1 MADKRYSVDDILNE
15 YSGIGKK
22 ADNSESD
29 KVTMHNTD
37 IFSKIIGTEQENAD
51 IGETEPLPVQDDH
64 ADGGN
69 DENSDGFTEKYD
81 KLFGSV
87 AEIIEKNSA
96 ADDAEP
102 APKPDRSFSEKY
114 EQGDIYNDA
123 AAEEERRRKL
133 RRRHRVSDEDMKRA
147 GLFSFGVRKEQ
158 DDEEE
163 ENVPVQAAV
172 STAPKQSDDPFDK
185 YAAIAEDTPDDGEE
199 VQQDFAARKN
209 IDDILAEYDAHDTK
223 KKTVGENTRHRGLT
237 DFFTKIIPDGDG
249 ENPGNTELLDGM
261 RKMKKERVSRTQHI
275 NPVERKS
282 ISDIELNIDDN
293 KILRDTAQI
302 DIDTEN
308 SEEAKLNALRERRSK
323 KIRDFVL
330 VGDEEESPEEEN
342 EPEQR
347 TIEDYESFDDAP
359 SIAADIAQ
367 LKKSLVIRM
376 AVLIVCLLAGLYIA
390 VSNDTEL
397 LPAAGLLNKRTQ
409 TESYLFANL
418 IVGLAAVVSSY
429 TVISCGLSKLLS
441 MKSDCD
447 TFCAAAL
454 VSSLVS
460 ALVMFGNTNLIK
472 GSIVHIYVAAAICA
486 LIFNTA
492 GKLLIVSR
500 TQRSFRFVSGGSDKY
515 ALFCVSDEERA
526 QDFTRGALRDFPVL
540 SSMKKTEFLTD
551 FLKTS
556 YASDSTDRFCRLFTP
571 IVLVSAVIVALLA
584 GVTARAQYG
593 ASGLYVG
600 LSAFTGC
607 VSLCSM
613 FSMMLVVNLPMAR
626 ASKKNSE
633 LQGAVLGYEAIDEFA
648 DTNSILYDA
657 AELFPQGSVNLAA
670 IKVFSETRIDEA
682 IVEAASLTSQSGSI
696 LKNMFYDIIAGKTEL
711 LNPVES
717 YIFEDSMGLC
727 GWINNKRV
735 LLGNRELMI
744 NHSIEGIPAAS
755 KEKEYTGG
763 GKFAVYL
770 SISGEL
776 SAMFIVELTP
786 SIEVKQAL
794 SNLHRDG
801 VYSVIRTVDSLV
813 TINNLSELFDI
824 SPEYIKLLPFRMQS
838 EFEETVAYQPRTK
851 TTLACSGRFAAF
863 ASLILSCRSMK
874 GTVSVGIAI
883 EAVAVLLGILIC
895 LAMVILKSFSELTV
909 LVTIIY
915 NLVFTAILLVFQMF
929 RRN

>member
-1 MADKRYSVDDILNE
+1 MTDKRYSVDDILNE
-15 YSGIGKK
+15 YSGLGKK
-22 ADNSESD
+22 AEVPSD
-29 KVTMHNTD
+29 DIDLEKVTMHNTD
-37 IFSKIIGTEQENAD
+37 IFSKITD
-51 IGETEPLPVQDDH
+51 TEPAAENNAAVGDD
-64 ADGGN
+64 
-69 DENSDGFTEKYD
+69 ESDGFTEKYD
-81 KLFGSV
+81 RLSGSV

-96 ADDAEP
+96 VGAEP

-114 EQGDIYNDA
+114 EQGDIYNDS
-123 AAEEERRRKL
+123 AAEEERRKML

-147 GLFSFGVRKEQ
+147 GLFSLGSRNERE
-158 DDEEE
+158 DGEEE
-163 ENVPVQAAV
+163 APVQSAV
-172 STAPKQSDDPFDK
+172 QTVPRQSDDPFDK
-185 YAAIAEDTPDDGEE
+185 YAAISEE
-199 VQQDFAARKN
+199 TSPEEREAAADSAARKN
-209 IDDILAEYDAHDTK
+209 IDDILAEYEALGTK
-223 KKTVGENTRHRGLT
+223 KKTAGENTRHRGIT
-237 DFFTKIIPDGDG
+237 DFFTRIIPDG
-249 ENPGNTELLDGM
+249 EKQGNTELMDGM

-275 NPVERKS
+275 DPVERKS
-282 ISDIELNIDDN
+282 ISDIELNIDDD

-302 DIDTEN
+302 DID
-308 SEEAKLNALRERRSK
+308 SESREEDKLSALRERRSK
-323 KIRDFVL
+323 KIKDFVL
-330 VGDEEESPEEEN
+330 VGEEEESPEEEN
-342 EPEQR
+342 ESEQR

-359 SIAADIAQ
+359 SIAADIDR
-367 LKKSLVIRM
+367 LKKSLIIRM
-376 AVLIVCLLAGLYIA
+376 AVLVVCLLAALYIA

-397 LPAAGLLNKRTQ
+397 LPVIGLLNKRTQ
-409 TESYLFANL
+409 TESYLFAEL
-418 IVGLAAVVSSY
+418 IVGLAAAISSY

-447 TFCAAAL
+447 TLCAAAM

-500 TQRSFRFVSGGSDKY
+500 TRRSFRFVSGGSDKY
-515 ALFCVSDEERA
+515 ALFCISDEEKA

-556 YASDSTDRFCRLFTP
+556 YASDTTDRFCRLFTP

-584 GVTARAQYG
+584 GVTARSQYG

-600 LSAFTGC
+600 ISAFTGC

-613 FSMMLVVNLPMAR
+613 FSVMLVVNLPMAR

-633 LQGAVLGYEAIDEFA
+633 LQGAVLGYEAVEEFA
-648 DTNSILYDA
+648 DTNSVLYDA

-682 IVEAASLTSQSGSI
+682 IVEAASLTNQSGSI

-755 KEKEYTGG
+755 KEREYTGG

-794 SNLHRDG
+794 SSLHRDG
-801 VYSVIRTVDSLV
+801 VYSVIRTVDSLI

-824 SPEYIKLLPFRMQS
+824 SPEYIKLLPFRMQND
-838 EFEETVAYQPRTK
+838 FEETVAYQPRAK
-851 TTLACSGRFAAF
+851 ATLACSGRFAAF
-863 ASLILSCRSMK
+863 ASLILSCRSIK

-895 LAMVILKSFSELTV
+895 LAMVILRSFSELTA
-909 LVTIIY
+909 LMTIIY
-915 NLVFTAILLVFQMF
+915 NLVFTAILLVFQLF

>member
-22 ADNSESD
+22 ADNSSES
-29 KVTMHNTD
+29 
-37 IFSKIIGTEQENAD
+37 AD
-51 IGETEPLPVQDDH
+51 IDVSDIINSTAPAEQDTAEAEPVRDTAADD
-64 ADGGN
+64 DN
-69 DENSDGFTEKYD
+69 DDKFVEKYD
-81 KLFGSV
+81 KLSGSV
-87 AEIIEKNSA
+87 AEIIEKNA
-96 ADDAEP
+96 AAPSEP
-102 APKPDRSFSEKY
+102 VTKPDRSFSEKY

-123 AAEEERRRKL
+123 AAEEERRKSL
-133 RRRHRVSDEDMKRA
+133 CRRHKVSDEDMKRA
-147 GLFSFGVRKEQ
+147 GLFSFGLRKDNDE
-158 DDEEE
+158 DEEE
-163 ENVPVQAAV
+163 EDTPVQTAV
-172 STAPKQSDDPFDK
+172 SAPPKQSDDPFDK
-185 YAAIAEDTPDDGEE
+185 YAAIGEDNSEE
-199 VQQDFAARKN
+199 QQDTQNDTAPRKN
-209 IDDILAEYDAHDTK
+209 IDDILAEYDKKDTK
-223 KKTVGENTRHRGLT
+223 KKSAGENTRHRSLT
-237 DFFTKIIPDGDG
+237 DFFTKVVPDAD
-249 ENPGNTELLDGM
+249 GNTELLDGM
-261 RKMKKERVSRTQHI
+261 RKMKRERISRTQHI

-282 ISDIELNIDDN
+282 ISDIELNIADD
-293 KILRDTAQI
+293 KILHDTAQI

-323 KIRDFVL
+323 KIKDFVL
-330 VGDEEESPEEEN
+330 VGEEEESPEEEN

-347 TIEDYESFDDAP
+347 TIEDYEAFEDAP

-367 LKKSLVIRM
+367 LKRSLIIRM
-376 AVLIVCLLAGLYIA
+376 AVLVVCLLAALYIA

-397 LPAAGLLNKRTQ
+397 LSAVSLLNKRTQ

-418 IVGLAAVVSSY
+418 IVGIVAVISSY
-429 TVISCGLSKLLS
+429 TVVSCGLSKLLS
-441 MKSDCD
+441 MKSDSD
-447 TFCAAAL
+447 TLCAAAL

-472 GSIVHIYVAAAICA
+472 GGIVHIYVAAAICS

-500 TQRSFRFVSGGSDKY
+500 TQRSFRFVSGGNEKY
-515 ALFCVSDEERA
+515 ALFAVSDEERA
-526 QDFTRGALRDFPVL
+526 QDFTRGALKDFPVL

-556 YASDSTDRFCRLFTP
+556 YASDSTDSFCRLFTP
-571 IVLVSAVIVALLA
+571 IVLISALVVAILA
-584 GVTARAQYG
+584 GVTARSQYG

-607 VSLCSM
+607 VALCSM
-613 FSMMLVVNLPMAR
+613 FSVMLVVNLPMAR

-648 DTNSILYDA
+648 DTNSVLYDA

-794 SNLHRDG
+794 SSLRRDG
-801 VYSVIRTVDSLV
+801 IYSVIRTVDSLI

-824 SPEYIKLLPFRMQS
+824 SPEYIKLLPFRMQN
-838 EFEETVAYQPRTK
+838 EFDETVAYQPRTK

-863 ASLILSCRSMK
+863 VSLISSCRSMK
-874 GTVSVGIAI
+874 GTISVGIAM

-909 LVTIIY
+909 IVTMIY
-915 NLVFTAILLVFQMF
+915 NLAFTAILLIFQMF

>member
-1 MADKRYSVDDILNE
+1 MTDKRYSVDDILNE
-15 YSGIGKK
+15 YSGLGKK
-22 ADNSESD
+22 AEVPSD
-29 KVTMHNTD
+29 DIDLEKVTMHNTD
-37 IFSKIIGTEQENAD
+37 IFSKITD
-51 IGETEPLPVQDDH
+51 TEPAAKNAAV
-64 ADGGN
+64 GG
-69 DENSDGFTEKYD
+69 DESDDGFTEKYD
-81 KLFGSV
+81 RLSGSV

-96 ADDAEP
+96 VGAEP

-114 EQGDIYNDA
+114 EQGDIYNDS
-123 AAEEERRRKL
+123 AAEEERRKIL

-147 GLFSFGVRKEQ
+147 GLFSLGSRNERE
-158 DDEEE
+158 DEEE
-163 ENVPVQAAV
+163 EAPVQSAV
-172 STAPKQSDDPFDK
+172 QTVPRQSDDPFDK
-185 YAAIAEDTPDDGEE
+185 YAAISEE
-199 VQQDFAARKN
+199 SSPEEREAAADSAARKN
-209 IDDILAEYDAHDTK
+209 IDDILAEYEALGTK
-223 KKTVGENTRHRGLT
+223 KKTAGENTRHRGIT
-237 DFFTKIIPDGDG
+237 DFFTRIIPDG
-249 ENPGNTELLDGM
+249 EKQGNTELMDGM

-275 NPVERKS
+275 DPVERKS
-282 ISDIELNIDDN
+282 ISDIELNIDDD

-302 DIDTEN
+302 DID
-308 SEEAKLNALRERRSK
+308 SESREEDKLSALRERRSK
-323 KIRDFVL
+323 KIKDFVL
-330 VGDEEESPEEEN
+330 VGEEEESPEEEN
-342 EPEQR
+342 ESEQR

-359 SIAADIAQ
+359 SIAADIDR
-367 LKKSLVIRM
+367 LKKSLIIRM
-376 AVLIVCLLAGLYIA
+376 AVLVVCLLAALYIA

-397 LPAAGLLNKRTQ
+397 LPVIGLLNKRTQ
-409 TESYLFANL
+409 TESYLFAEL
-418 IVGLAAVVSSY
+418 IVGLAAAISSY

-447 TFCAAAL
+447 TLCAAAM

-500 TQRSFRFVSGGSDKY
+500 TRRSFRFVSGGSDKY
-515 ALFCVSDEERA
+515 ALFCISDEEKA

-556 YASDSTDRFCRLFTP
+556 YASDTTDRFCRLFTP

-584 GVTARAQYG
+584 GVTARSQYG

-600 LSAFTGC
+600 ISAFTGC

-613 FSMMLVVNLPMAR
+613 FSVMLVVNLPMAR

-633 LQGAVLGYEAIDEFA
+633 LQGAVLGYEAVEEFA
-648 DTNSILYDA
+648 DTNSVLYDA

-682 IVEAASLTSQSGSI
+682 IVEAASLTNQSGSI

-755 KEKEYTGG
+755 KEREYTGG

-794 SNLHRDG
+794 SSLHRDG
-801 VYSVIRTVDSLV
+801 VYSVIRTVDSLI

-824 SPEYIKLLPFRMQS
+824 SPEYIKLLPFRMQND
-838 EFEETVAYQPRTK
+838 FEETVAYQPRAK
-851 TTLACSGRFAAF
+851 ATLACSGRFAAF
-863 ASLILSCRSMK
+863 ASLILSCRSIK

-895 LAMVILKSFSELTV
+895 LAMVILKSFSELTA
-909 LVTIIY
+909 LMTIIY
-915 NLVFTAILLVFQMF
+915 NLVFTAILLVFQLF